1 MSEPLK
7 NKKRT
12 TVIPGDFDG
21 EYFTPSKKRA
31 PGMVNVLSNANS
43 MIVVDENND
52 ELLENDEVKILPIN
66 WKFFTDI
73 KKDFITK

>member
-1 MSEPLK
+1 
-7 NKKRT
+7 
-12 TVIPGDFDG
+12 
-21 EYFTPSKKRA
+21 
-31 PGMVNVLSNANS
+31 MVNVLSNANS